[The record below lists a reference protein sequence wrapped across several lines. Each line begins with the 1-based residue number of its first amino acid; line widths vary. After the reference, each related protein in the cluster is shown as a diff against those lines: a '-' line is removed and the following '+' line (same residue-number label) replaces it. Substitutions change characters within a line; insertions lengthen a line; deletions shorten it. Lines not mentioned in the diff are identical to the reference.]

1 MKNKTTSS
9 EMKEII
15 LVMMLDKLK
24 RIAEDTFEK
33 DVKEKQ
39 RELTMDEETDLIEGL
54 VHFRTVISVYL
65 GVPAEEL
72 ERCIYMNFR

>member
-15 LVMMLDKLK
+15 LVIMLDKLK
-24 RIAEDTFEK
+24 RIAEDAFEK
-33 DVKEKQ
+33 AVKEKQ

-54 VHFRTVISVYL
+54 VHFGTVLSVYL
-65 GVPAEEL
+65 GVSAEEL